1 IVKVINTSGKPQP
14 VSLYFDG
21 LKEGLRE
28 GTCIRLQ
35 SAELERDNTLEQP
48 SLIYPQES
56 RVTING
62 KRLDIEIEPYTFILY
77 KLLKSES

>member
-35 SAELERDNTLEQP
+35 SAELEQDNTLQQP
-48 SLIYPQES
+48 SLIYPLES
-56 RVTING
+56 SVTING
-62 KRLDIEIEPYTFILY
+62 ARLDTEIEPYTFVIY
-77 KLLKSES
+77 KFVKS